1 MAGNGSKMDRC
12 DGWRISL
19 IMSMGAWTTSR
30 SARQRK
36 PGRVERRETCCWDLQ
51 ERYADTLPIGPDE
64 PVSTMPKFPTQLRIC
79 RLLYGPTS
87 CTDARLQGQGV
98 PKAHPPQGHPVQEG
112 QGLPRRPGKATI
124 RPKAARLRWSAQARK
139 SGMLGKVA
147 ASVCLTV
154 PLFPHDRFSTRR
166 PRL

>member
-1 MAGNGSKMDRC
+1 MLREDEEEFWPGTDRRWIGAT
-12 DGWRISL
+12 DGGYAS

-30 SARQRK
+30 SARQRE
-36 PGRVERRETCCWDLQ
+36 PGCVERRETCCWDLQ
-51 ERYADTLPIGPDE
+51 GRYADTLPTGPDE

-112 QGLPRRPGKATI
+112 QGLARRPGKATI
-124 RPKAARLRWSAQARK
+124 RPYVDGLLIAGSRLISRKAKRLRWS
-139 SGMLGKVA
+139 
-147 ASVCLTV
+147 
-154 PLFPHDRFSTRR
+154 D
-166 PRL
+166 